1 MILPCSNYLFCARIV
16 SGRRSGGGLCWRAT
30 CRGIAG
36 RRLIKTMVRGAGS
49 GRLPFY
55 IESYIGWIDLPMPEK
70 THGRSHRLGRGTGVL
85 LKLLRRPVA
94 ERRMEPNAIVVA
106 VDEHRDISSQVIQV
120 AILAGVNFFPFE
132 SLHKALTT
140 GVVVRIGRPAHARNQ
155 AVLS

>member
-1 MILPCSNYLFCARIV
+1 MILCCSYYLFYARIV

-36 RRLIKTMVRGAGS
+36 RRLINTMVRGAGS

-55 IESYIGWIDLPMPEK
+55 TESYIGWIDLPMPEK
-70 THGRSHRLGRGTGVL
+70 THGRAHRLDRGAGL

-94 ERRMEPNAIVVA
+94 ERGMEPNAIVIA
-106 VDEHRDISSQVIQV
+106 VDECRDISSQVIQV
-120 AILAGVNFFPFE
+120 AVLDGVNFFPLE
-132 SLHKALTT
+132 SLHKALAA

-155 AVLS
+155 AVL